1 MSMKRRLIFLLQRG
15 QSAIE
20 ALLALALLG
29 AVITAITVAVTTSLS
44 NTQFSRNQHIA
55 TNYAKEGTEVL
66 RLLRDSDYQ
75 AFATLNGEYCLA
87 KNSTQLEFPA
97 QTECKE
103 RPNLDDLYIRRVRV
117 LQNACGTSNNLTEV
131 TVTVTWKSPRCRDAN
146 NPFCHSSEVVS
157 CLSDV
162 IPI

>member
-1 MSMKRRLIFLLQRG
+1 MRRRLIFLLQRG
-15 QSAIE
+15 QSAVE

-44 NTQFSRNQHIA
+44 NTQYSRNQHIA

-75 AFATLNGEYCLA
+75 TFATLNGEYCLA

-97 QTECKE
+97 QTRCND
-103 RPNLDDLYIRRVRV
+103 RPNIDTVYIRKVRV
-117 LQNACGTSNNLTEV
+117 QQNACGASSNLAEI
-131 TVTVTWKSPRCRDAN
+131 TVTVTWKSPRCRDSS
-146 NPFCHSSEVVS
+146 NPFCHSAEVVS

-162 IPI
+162 IL